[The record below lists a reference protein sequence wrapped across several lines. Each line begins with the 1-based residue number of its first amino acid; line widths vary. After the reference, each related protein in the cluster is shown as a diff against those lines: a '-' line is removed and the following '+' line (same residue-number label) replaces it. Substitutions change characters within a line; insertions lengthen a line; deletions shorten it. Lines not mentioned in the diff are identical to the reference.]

1 MTENL
6 ASAGRGEGLAGL
18 VMKLEAE
25 ILLLRGSLA
34 TIHLAGTFGPTNQ
47 TVVERIQKLEFTDAQ
62 ARQYIQN
69 AQIREHRITELET
82 ALEAAAPAGT
92 GPVTGETSDGYHT
105 FNELYEHRHALF
117 SIICAKF
124 GGWKATLHEDGTMF
138 DGWFIAGV
146 QTPLGQATSHLPL
159 SWWEHFKCDVRVHA
173 PKWDGHTAA
182 DVPKRI

>member
-69 AQIREHRITELET
+69 AQTREHRITELEA
-82 ALEAAAPAGT
+82 ALEAAAPAGMT
-92 GPVTGETSDGYHT
+92 DQAARERGECFYCHNT
-105 FNELYEHRHALF
+105 HAMGLVC
-117 SIICAKF
+117 SCVC
-124 GGWKATLHEDGTMF
+124 HERQGKQ
-138 DGWFIAGV
+138 AG
-146 QTPLGQATSHLPL
+146 L
-159 SWWEHFKCDVRVHA
+159 
-173 PKWDGHTAA
+173 
-182 DVPKRI
+182 